1 MKVGILTHQQHINYG
16 GILQC
21 FALSTY
27 LKLLGHEP
35 LVIRRVPNKSN
46 IIKRIL
52 RSFLKQLG
60 LKHFNQVLPDRAA
73 NVRSFVEENLNRTAV
88 IDSHS
93 LMNKVCNQYQLEAVL
108 VGSDQV
114 WRRDFAINFGFDY
127 FLDFVPSNVIKASY
141 AASFGLNTWDYTNDE
156 SKIIKRLLQEFRG
169 ISVRE
174 KEAVGL
180 CKSHLEM
187 DAELL
192 IDPTMLLNDS
202 IYGKYSSDRIIQD
215 KYVFVYWLGDL
226 NDISKYVSEYESL
239 GYKVKVITLRG
250 NHVVDSVED
259 WLSYIKYADIVLT
272 DSFHGCVFSM
282 LFHKQFVAY
291 CNKSGGYG
299 RIQSLFESMGI
310 SDKLENPK
318 MNVDYTIVDNQME
331 ALRAKANNYL
341 QKILQ

>member
-35 LVIRRVPNKSN
+35 LVIRRVPNRSN

-52 RSFLKQLG
+52 RFFLKKIG
-60 LKHFNQVLPDRAA
+60 LKRFNQVLPDRAA
-73 NVRSFVEENLNRTAV
+73 NVRSFVDENLNRTAV

-93 LMNKVCNQYQLEAVL
+93 LMNKVCSQYQLEAVL

-114 WRRDFAINFGFDY
+114 WRRDFAINYGFDY

-156 SKIIKRLLQEFRG
+156 SKIIKGLLQDFRG

-174 KEAVGL
+174 KEAVDL

-226 NDISKYVSEYESL
+226 NDISKDVSEYESL

-291 CNKSGGYG
+291 CNKAGGYG

-310 SDKLENPK
+310 LDKLENPK

>member
-250 NHVVDSVED
+250 NHVLDSVED

>member
-1 MKVGILTHQQHINYG
+1 MNLGHINYG

-156 SKIIKRLLQEFRG
+156 SKIIKRLLQDFRG

>member
-52 RSFLKQLG
+52 RSFLNQLG

-156 SKIIKRLLQEFRG
+156 SKIIKRLLQDFRG

-215 KYVFVYWLGDL
+215 KYVFVYWLGAL

>member
-1 MKVGILTHQQHINYG
+1 
-16 GILQC
+16 
-21 FALSTY
+21 
-27 LKLLGHEP
+27 
-35 LVIRRVPNKSN
+35 
-46 IIKRIL
+46 
-52 RSFLKQLG
+52 
-60 LKHFNQVLPDRAA
+60 
-73 NVRSFVEENLNRTAV
+73 
-88 IDSHS
+88 
-93 LMNKVCNQYQLEAVL
+93 
-108 VGSDQV
+108 
-114 WRRDFAINFGFDY
+114 
-127 FLDFVPSNVIKASY
+127 
-141 AASFGLNTWDYTNDE
+141 
-156 SKIIKRLLQEFRG
+156 
-169 ISVRE
+169 
-174 KEAVGL
+174 
-180 CKSHLEM
+180 
-187 DAELL
+187 
-192 IDPTMLLNDS
+192 MLLNDS

>member
-52 RSFLKQLG
+52 RSFLNQLG

-156 SKIIKRLLQEFRG
+156 SKIIKRLLQDFRG

>member
-60 LKHFNQVLPDRAA
+60 LKHFNQVLSDRAA

-156 SKIIKRLLQEFRG
+156 SKIIKRLLQDFRG

>member
-60 LKHFNQVLPDRAA
+60 LKRFNQVLPDRAA

-93 LMNKVCNQYQLEAVL
+93 LMNKVCSQYQLEAVL

-114 WRRDFAINFGFDY
+114 WRRDFAINYGFDY

-156 SKIIKRLLQEFRG
+156 SKIIKGLLQDFRG

-180 CKSHLEM
+180 CKSHLGI
-187 DAELL
+187 DPELL

-202 IYGKYSSDRIIQD
+202 IYGKYASGRIIQD

-226 NDISKYVSEYESL
+226 NDISKDVSEYESL

-250 NHVVDSVED
+250 NHVVDSIED
-259 WLSYIKYADIVLT
+259 WLSYIKYADIIFT

-318 MNVDYTIVDNQME
+318 MSVDYALVDRHME
-331 ALRAKANNYL
+331 ALRVKATNYL
-341 QKILQ
+341 NEVLQ